1 MKPKKK
7 PKLKASSRKKSVKS
21 KQILAVTMFFVWGG
35 ATIACVV
42 MTFFYYT
49 YPATKNSK
57 QALVA
62 GENSVL
68 WYRPVLKSSTF
79 LNPQVSAEAG
89 ILIDADSAEILW
101 AKNQNQPRSVASL
114 TKLVTSLAFLK
125 TNPNLQEFFKV
136 PSNFNNDGKELVESG
151 DSISSLKLTSGDKI
165 TYKDLL
171 FSALISSA
179 NNSALALAN
188 KIGEGQNLASQLTTF
203 AKNSGAINANF
214 NEGSG
219 LDSGNI
225 ASAMD
230 MSILLNVALKNEIIS
245 QALNLP
251 SYTFQTQNGQRKTV
265 VSTDKLLN
273 SDGYQVMGGKTGYLK
288 EAGYNLAI
296 KAIKNNHNLI
306 LVLLGCPTTDD
317 RFAGADSLLKWG
329 FDGHDWLAQRQ

>member
-1 MKPKKK
+1 VSKTKKT
-7 PKLKASSRKKSVKS
+7 SRKNW
-21 KQILAVTMFFVWGG
+21 ILASAMFFIYGG
-35 ATIACVV
+35 AIIACVA

-49 YPATKNSK
+49 YPAAKNSR

-68 WYRPVLKSSTF
+68 WYKPVLKSSTF

-101 AKNQNQPRSVASL
+101 AKNQNQPRPVASL
-114 TKLVTSLAFLK
+114 TKLVTALAFLK

-136 PSNFNNDGKELVESG
+136 PSNFNNDGKELVEPG
-151 DSISSLKLTSGDKI
+151 DSISTLKLMPGDKI

-188 KIGEGQNLASQLTTF
+188 KVGEGNYLANQLTAF
-203 AKNSGAINANF
+203 AQNSGAINANF

-219 LDSGNI
+219 LDSGDI

-230 MSILLNVALKNEIIS
+230 MAILLNVALKNEIIS
-245 QALNLP
+245 QALSLP
-251 SYTFQTQNGQRKTV
+251 TYSFQTQNGQRKTAV
-265 VSTDKLLN
+265 NTDKLLN
-273 SDGYQVMGGKTGYLK
+273 SDGYQVLGGKTGYLE

-296 KAIKNNHNLI
+296 KAEKNGHNLI
-306 LVLLGCPTTDD
+306 LVLLGCPTSDD

-329 FDGHDWLAQRQ
+329 FDGHNWLAQRQ